1 MVGRGGG
8 DRNASVLGNGT
19 SYVFSVELELWK
31 TLKTLVGHTW
41 DTHGAGLGIE
51 RKRKTVSEGKGM
63 ARINGVLLQAGD
75 LTHASHFRAGRHS
88 ISLAHSFAGE
98 F

>member
-31 TLKTLVGHTW
+31 TLKTLVGHTR
-41 DTHGAGLGIE
+41 DTHGVGGGNPGS
-51 RKRKTVSEGKGM
+51 RSRV
-63 ARINGVLLQAGD
+63 
-75 LTHASHFRAGRHS
+75 RHD
-88 ISLAHSFAGE
+88 A
-98 F
+98 